1 MLRAR
6 HYYDTYAPLL
16 RHVRASTST
25 SIYVR
30 TRSRP
35 ENEPNTDNP
44 VVLFGQ
50 PIETPRSAPTIGQGA
65 AITPEVLRRILG
77 AHSNGVVANNP
88 RNGHS
93 HYPDPA
99 VPPPSP
105 TNPGRE
111 TRGEASTS
119 TRRARLDMNEVD

>member
-1 MLRAR
+1 MRYVGALEELFDQITIDLIAAR
-6 HYYDTYAPLL
+6 GELV
-16 RHVRASTST
+16 RRASA
-25 SIYVR
+25 R
-30 TRSRP
+30 E
-35 ENEPNTDNP
+35 ENEPNADNP
-44 VVLFGQ
+44 VVLFGH
-50 PIETPRSAPTIGQGA
+50 PIDSLRPAPAIGQGA

-119 TRRARLDMNEVD
+119 TRHARLDINEVD